1 MDESKSISVILEVA
15 ERIFFQFGYT
25 NSSMEEIANECGM
38 SKKTIY
44 KHFASKE
51 EVLMECVKRKIDI
64 NSKRITEIIY
74 SEDIKFHD
82 KIEKIILATSENFK
96 EIDISF
102 LYDIKKSCKE
112 AWKLIENHKL
122 NHIPKNFTDL
132 ITDGIKK
139 GYVKKDVKAEI
150 VAYIY
155 LSAMLNLLDSS
166 FFSNTSNYSIL
177 EIIKEIDN
185 TIFYGVIKRI

>member
-1 MDESKSISVILEVA
+1 MDEIKSNLVILEVA
-15 ERIFFQFGYT
+15 ERIFFQYGYSNT
-25 NSSMEEIANECGM
+25 NMQEIANECGM

-44 KHFASKE
+44 KHFTSKE
-51 EVLMECVKRKIDI
+51 EILIECVKRKIDY
-64 NSKRITEIIY
+64 NSKRISEIIY
-74 SEDIKFHD
+74 SEDIKFHE
-82 KIEKIILATSENFK
+82 KIEKIIFVTSENFK

-122 NHIPKNFTDL
+122 NHIPKKFTYL
-132 ITDGIKK
+132 ISEGIKN

-166 FFSNTSNYSIL
+166 FFSNTSNYSFL

-185 TIFYGVIKRI
+185 TIFYGVIKRV

>member
-1 MDESKSISVILEVA
+1 MDEIKSNLVILEVA
-15 ERIFFQFGYT
+15 ERIFFQYGYSNT
-25 NSSMEEIANECGM
+25 SMEEIANECGM

-44 KHFASKE
+44 KHFTSKE
-51 EVLMECVKRKIDI
+51 EMLINCVKRKIDY
-64 NSKRITEIIY
+64 NSKKISEIIY
-74 SEDIKFHD
+74 SEDIKFHE
-82 KIEKIILATSENFK
+82 KIEKIIFVTSENFK

-122 NHIPKNFTDL
+122 NHIPKKFTYL
-132 ITDGIKK
+132 ITEGIKN

-166 FFSNTSNYSIL
+166 FFSNTSNYSFL

-185 TIFYGVIKRI
+185 TIFYGVIKR

>member
-1 MDESKSISVILEVA
+1 MDETKSNLVILEVA
-15 ERIFFQFGYT
+15 ERIFFQFGYSNT
-25 NSSMEEIANECGM
+25 SMEEIANECGM

-44 KHFASKE
+44 KHFTSKE
-51 EVLMECVKRKIDI
+51 EILIECVKRKIDY
-64 NSKRITEIIY
+64 NSKKISEIIY
-74 SEDIKFHD
+74 SEDIKFHE
-82 KIEKIILATSENFK
+82 KIEKIIFVTSENFK

-122 NHIPKNFTDL
+122 NHIPKKFTYL
-132 ITDGIKK
+132 ISEGIKN

-166 FFSNTSNYSIL
+166 FFSNTSNYSFL

-185 TIFYGVIKRI
+185 TIFYGVIKR

>member
-1 MDESKSISVILEVA
+1 MDEIKSNLVILEVA
-15 ERIFFQFGYT
+15 ERIFFQYGYSNT
-25 NSSMEEIANECGM
+25 NMQEIANECGM

-44 KHFASKE
+44 KHFTSKE
-51 EVLMECVKRKIDI
+51 EILIECVKRKIDY
-64 NSKRITEIIY
+64 NSKKISEIIY
-74 SEDIKFHD
+74 SEDIKFHE
-82 KIEKIILATSENFK
+82 KIEKIIFVTSENFK

-122 NHIPKNFTDL
+122 NHIPKKFTYL
-132 ITDGIKK
+132 ITEGIKN

-166 FFSNTSNYSIL
+166 FFSNTSNYSFL

-185 TIFYGVIKRI
+185 TIFYGVIKR

>member
-1 MDESKSISVILEVA
+1 
-15 ERIFFQFGYT
+15 
-25 NSSMEEIANECGM
+25 MEEIANECGM

-44 KHFASKE
+44 KHFTSKE
-51 EVLMECVKRKIDI
+51 EILIECVKRKIDY
-64 NSKRITEIIY
+64 NSKKISEIIY
-74 SEDIKFHD
+74 SEDIKFHE
-82 KIEKIILATSENFK
+82 KIEKIIFVTSENFK

-122 NHIPKNFTDL
+122 NHIPKKFTYL
-132 ITDGIKK
+132 ISEGIKN

-166 FFSNTSNYSIL
+166 FFSNTSNYSFL

-185 TIFYGVIKRI
+185 TIFYGVIKRV

>member
-1 MDESKSISVILEVA
+1 MDDSKSISVVIEVA
-15 ERIFFQFGYT
+15 ERIFFKFGYSNT
-25 NSSMEEIANECGM
+25 SMEEIANECGM

-44 KHFASKE
+44 KHFTSKE
-51 EVLMECVKRKIDI
+51 EILIDCVKRKIDY
-64 NSKRITEIIY
+64 NSKKISEIIY

-82 KIEKIILATSENFK
+82 KIEKIILATSENLK
-96 EIDISF
+96 DIDISF
-102 LYDIKKSCKE
+102 LYDIKKSCNE

-122 NHIPKNFTDL
+122 NHIPKKFTYL
-132 ITDGIKK
+132 ISEGIKM

-166 FFSNTSNYSIL
+166 FFSNTSNYSFL
-177 EIIKEIDN
+177 EIIKEINN
-185 TIFYGVIKRI
+185 TIFYGVIKR

>member
-1 MDESKSISVILEVA
+1 MDETKSNLVILEVA
-15 ERIFFQFGYT
+15 ERIFFQYGYSNT
-25 NSSMEEIANECGM
+25 SMEEIANECGM

-44 KHFASKE
+44 KHFTSKE
-51 EVLMECVKRKIDI
+51 EILIECVKRKIDY
-64 NSKRITEIIY
+64 NSKKISEIIY
-74 SEDIKFHD
+74 SEDIKFHE
-82 KIEKIILATSENFK
+82 KIEKIIFVTSENFK

-122 NHIPKNFTDL
+122 NHIPKKFTYL
-132 ITDGIKK
+132 ITEGIKN

-166 FFSNTSNYSIL
+166 FFSNTSNYSFL

-185 TIFYGVIKRI
+185 TIFYGVIKR

>member
-122 NHIPKNFTDL
+122 NHIPKNFTVL

-185 TIFYGVIKRI
+185 TIFYGVIKRV

>member
-1 MDESKSISVILEVA
+1 MDESKSYSVILEVA
-15 ERIFFQFGYT
+15 ERIFFQFGYSNT
-25 NSSMEEIANECGM
+25 SMEEIANECGM

-44 KHFASKE
+44 KHFTSKE
-51 EVLMECVKRKIDI
+51 EILIECVKRKIDY
-64 NSKRITEIIY
+64 NSKKISEIIY
-74 SEDIKFHD
+74 SEDIKFHE
-82 KIEKIILATSENFK
+82 KIEKIIFVTSENFK

-122 NHIPKNFTDL
+122 NHIPKKFTYL
-132 ITDGIKK
+132 ISEGIKN

-166 FFSNTSNYSIL
+166 FFSNTSNYSFL

-185 TIFYGVIKRI
+185 TIFYGVIKRV

>member
-1 MDESKSISVILEVA
+1 MDELKSISVILEVA
-15 ERIFFQFGYT
+15 ERIFFQFGYSNT
-25 NSSMEEIANECGM
+25 SMEEIANECGM

-122 NHIPKNFTDL
+122 NHIPKSFTDL

-185 TIFYGVIKRI
+185 TIFYGVIKRV

>member
-1 MDESKSISVILEVA
+1 MDEIKSNLVILEVA
-15 ERIFFQFGYT
+15 ERIFFQYGYSNT
-25 NSSMEEIANECGM
+25 SMEEIANECGM

-44 KHFASKE
+44 KHFTSKE
-51 EVLMECVKRKIDI
+51 EILIECVKRKIDY
-64 NSKRITEIIY
+64 NSKKISEIIY
-74 SEDIKFHD
+74 SEDIKFHE
-82 KIEKIILATSENFK
+82 KIEKIIFVTSENFK

-122 NHIPKNFTDL
+122 NHIPKKFTYL
-132 ITDGIKK
+132 ISEGIKN

-166 FFSNTSNYSIL
+166 FFSNTSNYSFL

-185 TIFYGVIKRI
+185 TIFYGVIKRV

>member
-1 MDESKSISVILEVA
+1 MDEIKSNLVILEVA
-15 ERIFFQFGYT
+15 ERIFFQYGYSNT
-25 NSSMEEIANECGM
+25 NMQEIANECGM

-44 KHFASKE
+44 KHFTSKE
-51 EVLMECVKRKIDI
+51 EILIECVKRKIDY
-64 NSKRITEIIY
+64 NSKKISEIIY
-74 SEDIKFHD
+74 SEDIKFHE
-82 KIEKIILATSENFK
+82 KIEKIIFVTSENFK

-122 NHIPKNFTDL
+122 NHIPKKFTYL
-132 ITDGIKK
+132 ISEGIKN

-166 FFSNTSNYSIL
+166 FFSNTSNYSFL

-185 TIFYGVIKRI
+185 TIFYGVIKR

>member
-1 MDESKSISVILEVA
+1 MDEIKSNLVILEVA
-15 ERIFFQFGYT
+15 ERIFFQYGYSNT
-25 NSSMEEIANECGM
+25 SMEEIANECGM

-44 KHFASKE
+44 KHFTSKE
-51 EVLMECVKRKIDI
+51 EMLIECVKRKIDY
-64 NSKRITEIIY
+64 NSKKISEIIY
-74 SEDIKFHD
+74 SEDIKFHE
-82 KIEKIILATSENFK
+82 KIEKIIFVTSENFK

-122 NHIPKNFTDL
+122 NHIPKKFTYL
-132 ITDGIKK
+132 ITEGIKN

-166 FFSNTSNYSIL
+166 FFSNTSNYSFL

-185 TIFYGVIKRI
+185 TIFYGVIKR

>member
-64 NSKRITEIIY
+64 NSKRISDIIY

-132 ITDGIKK
+132 ITDGIKN

-185 TIFYGVIKRI
+185 TIFYGVIKRV

>member
-64 NSKRITEIIY
+64 NSKRISDIIY

-122 NHIPKNFTDL
+122 NHIPNKFTDL
-132 ITDGIKK
+132 ITDGIKN

-185 TIFYGVIKRI
+185 TIFYGVIKRV